1 MKRLAI
7 QTFEEIHH
15 VCLMYGLKR
24 AFERFPFLAANIM
37 ATPPP
42 IRRKPEKSAPLL
54 WFRRNPV
61 NVQYFKNDILVVYN
75 AEKAGYEEVSAFAR
89 AVMDEYLTLRH
100 PYMKIVWENNI
111 LKEAASGHVLAQ
123 INPEYPAT
131 DGTL

>member
-1 MKRLAI
+1 M
-7 QTFEEIHH
+7 
-15 VCLMYGLKR
+15 
-24 AFERFPFLAANIM
+24 
-37 ATPPP
+37 
-42 IRRKPEKSAPLL
+42 
-54 WFRRNPV
+54 